1 MDFIAIDFETAN
13 SNNNSACSIGLVCVE
28 DNKIIDSKYYLIQ
41 PPIFEF
47 DKKNIEIHGITPDDV
62 RDKPKFNDVWKK
74 ICYLF
79 DENLIIAHNAQF
91 DISVLKCLQIE
102 YDLNINDFNYMCSI
116 PISTKVCEGVNNSL
130 HERANYLGIE
140 MGQHHNALDDAMT
153 CANIVI
159 ETVNREREVSFES
172 FLYRYKHLP
181 LRTFSEIKY
190 QRYFRKGKKKRF
202 EHVNIGDISPTVNE
216 IFYIHQLSEK
226 NIVFTG
232 VLSMPRQE
240 AMQKVVNLGGVLKS
254 GVSKKTDYLVVGAQD
269 NSIVGDDGLSNKE
282 EKAYALIAQGFDIKI
297 IDEDEF
303 YCLLKNTSF

>member
-28 DNKIIDSKYYLIQ
+28 GNKIIESRYYLIQ
-41 PPIFEF
+41 PPILQF
-47 DKKNIEIHGITPDDV
+47 DSKNIEIHGITPNDV
-62 RDKPKFNDVWKK
+62 KDKPKFNGIWKE
-74 ICYLF
+74 ISYLF
-79 DENLIIAHNAQF
+79 NDNLIIAHNAQF

-102 YDLNINDFNYMCSI
+102 YGLEINNFKYMCSI
-116 PISTKVCEGVNNSL
+116 PISTKACHGVKNSL
-130 HERANYLGIE
+130 QDRADYLGIE

-159 ETVNREREVSFES
+159 ETVNRKKRKSFES
-172 FLYRYKHLP
+172 FINTHSSLP

-190 QRYFRKGKKKRF
+190 QTHFGKSNKNRF
-202 EHVNIGDISPTVNE
+202 EHINIGDISPTVDE

-240 AMQKVVNLGGVLKS
+240 AMQRVVNLGGILKS

-282 EKAYALIAQGFDIKI
+282 ERAYELIAQGFDIKI
-297 IDEDEF
+297 IDEFEF
-303 YCLLKNTSF
+303 SCLLDTTSF